1 MSVGKR
7 RDPKIELEDTP
18 MFRGQGEK
26 RERAE
31 ETWKESGEK
40 HKAGRCA
47 GSKGRR
53 NFQQE

>member
-1 MSVGKR
+1 MSIGKR